1 MLKLWLLHG
10 NAEKT
15 CDIVKKEIFFLDY
28 GETAQYGHKYL
39 LTISNLAV
47 VKSKMVTCK
56 M

>member
-1 MLKLWLLHG
+1 MHR
-10 NAEKT
+10 NAENS
-15 CDIVKKEIFFLDY
+15 CVIVKKEIFFLDY

-39 LTISNLAV
+39 LTIPNLAD